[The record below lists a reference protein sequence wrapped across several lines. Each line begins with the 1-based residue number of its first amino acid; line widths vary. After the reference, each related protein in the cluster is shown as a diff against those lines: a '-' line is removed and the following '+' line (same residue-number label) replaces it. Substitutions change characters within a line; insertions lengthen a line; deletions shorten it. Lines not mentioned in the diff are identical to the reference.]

1 MNFQNERLVCKLANN
16 HGPNHPNYVQIH
28 IHGMLKLLGSFLI
41 QEFKLCSGLQFALNS
56 SKLMCHASD
65 WETTPVKL
73 RSVRSMT
80 ISSVS
85 REELNYFCNKKYVS
99 AIACAIIIWL

>member
-65 WETTPVKL
+65 LAGEQ
-73 RSVRSMT
+73 RGQA
-80 ISSVS
+80 
-85 REELNYFCNKKYVS
+85 KKY
-99 AIACAIIIWL
+99 